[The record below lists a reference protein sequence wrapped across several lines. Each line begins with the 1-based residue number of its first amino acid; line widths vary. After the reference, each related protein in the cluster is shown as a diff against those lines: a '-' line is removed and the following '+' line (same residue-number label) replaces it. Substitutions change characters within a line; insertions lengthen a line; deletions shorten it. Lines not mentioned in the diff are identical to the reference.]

1 MVEQCGE
8 VDAPELLQKCASNPA
23 RGWLGER
30 LSVTQVPNIEA
41 ASAALKDSLPR
52 LERAMIQEQRAR
64 LARDIASAQQH
75 GDEARARQLMQER
88 DQLLRSQHT
97 MSPRGENGG

>member
-1 MVEQCGE
+1 M
-8 VDAPELLQKCASNPA
+8 
-23 RGWLGER
+23 
-30 LSVTQVPNIEA
+30 SVTQVPNIEA